1 MQEVHFHGRRSEGHR
16 TLRGHARSTV
26 LDTQTVVNSLP
37 LNASDVPFRV
47 VLTGSY
53 NHTEQAL
60 VQRLHIA
67 NPVHI
72 REAMAFLQHVGHPL
86 YAGLPICSLAD
97 SLFTCPFVQESNFTH
112 NVTSVWRTL
121 LALLLSS
128 HMIPALQ
135 IPLTLLVPLLSI
147 RIHGRL
153 LPLPPLP
160 AQQLW
165 MKTAERLLLKNRGL
179 MNLTVC
185 MSRCVML
192 TGPGSFASL
201 MWLLKIHAPVNG

>member
-1 MQEVHFHGRRSEGHR
+1 MLSVGSAFLDVSMFVQLTPARLVGEMQEVHFHGRRSEGHR

-72 REAMAFLQHVGHPL
+72 
-86 YAGLPICSLAD
+86 
-97 SLFTCPFVQESNFTH
+97 
-112 NVTSVWRTL
+112 
-121 LALLLSS
+121 
-128 HMIPALQ
+128 
-135 IPLTLLVPLLSI
+135 
-147 RIHGRL
+147 
-153 LPLPPLP
+153 
-160 AQQLW
+160 
-165 MKTAERLLLKNRGL
+165 
-179 MNLTVC
+179 
-185 MSRCVML
+185 
-192 TGPGSFASL
+192 
-201 MWLLKIHAPVNG
+201 